1 MLAIIGPDWLTA
13 ERDGKRRLD
22 DPDDWVRREIAIAL
36 DLSRVSVIPVLV
48 GDAELPTSEQLPE
61 PLRALPGRQ
70 AITVRPDRFEDD
82 VDNLIEHIG
91 GRRRRWHGF
100 PLWTW
105 LAAAGMLIAVVTVA
119 FVIRSNRAPVF
130 DMPGAVT
137 AVGGTPVEIDL
148 LPWIDDED
156 KSTLKFSF
164 DSESKHIGS
173 VLESDGGVVTY
184 VGPPRYKGSDS
195 FQFTITDDHGE
206 VTPGTVKV
214 DVTLGSIGGLFN
226 VAVAEFA
233 GTGQA
238 PAAAVSESL
247 YQQIVA
253 ALGDTGIEVEVAG
266 PTEVGIIA
274 GDTPEN
280 RAEAAAR
287 LAEQTSADVV
297 VYGALDTDEAGSSI
311 AAEFYLSG
319 RSLGDVEELVGTY
332 ELGAKELG
340 ATAPAALSSRANQ
353 ILAPKVEAL
362 TKLALGLSHYQ
373 LQEYEEAKDLFVDAA
388 LDWPGSGNDTNGQEV
403 VFHLLGNVNGLLGDL
418 EEAESSYER
427 ALGLN
432 PDYSRAQFGMAEVKY
447 QRSRGPNCAGEGPVD
462 IAGLQGAIDD
472 FEEVAAMD
480 APELAFLPERSQIEI
495 ARIDL
500 CLSSYGAGGQ
510 AEALSVLEAV
520 LPGLEADSR
529 TRDLAA
535 EAHAT
540 LGGYY
545 MSIGENQR
553 AASEFETAVDSTLD
567 TLRLRRFYISL
578 DLIYR
583 CRLHIDDMADRY
595 LQEAQSLP
603 GVPVKAAICPPP

>member
-1 MLAIIGPDWLTA
+1 MT
-13 ERDGKRRLD
+13 
-22 DPDDWVRREIAIAL
+22 
-36 DLSRVSVIPVLV
+36 LSSPRPS
-48 GDAELPTSEQLPE
+48 SFQS
-61 PLRALPGRQ
+61 RCSALPGRQ

-105 LAAAGMLIAVVTVA
+105 LAAAGVLIAVVAVA
-119 FVIRSNRAPVF
+119 FVIRSNRAPQF
-130 DMPGAVT
+130 DLPAPVT
-137 AVGGTPVEIDL
+137 AIGQTETEIDL
-148 LPWIDDED
+148 LPWIEDED
-156 KSTLKFSF
+156 KSSLKFSF
-164 DSESKHIGS
+164 ENESVHGGS
-173 VLESDGGVVTY
+173 VLEMGGGVITY
-184 VGPPRYKGSDS
+184 VGPGRYRGPDS
-195 FQFTITDDHGE
+195 FQFTVTDDHGE
-206 VTPGTVKV
+206 KTTETMSI
-214 DVTLGSIGGLFN
+214 DVTLGPIGGLFN
-226 VAVAEFA
+226 VAVAEFSA
-233 GTGQA
+233 TGQA

-247 YQQIVA
+247 YQQIVS
-253 ALGDTGIEVEVAG
+253 ALKDTGVEIEVAG
-266 PTEVGIIA
+266 PAEVGLIA
-274 GDTPEN
+274 GDTPDS

-287 LAEQTSADVV
+287 FAEQTAADVV
-297 VYGALDTDEAGSSI
+297 VYGALDTDGGVSNIS
-311 AAEFYLSG
+311 AEFYLSG

-332 ELGAKELG
+332 ALDTEELG
-340 ATAPAALSSRANQ
+340 ATAPAALSSKANQ

-388 LDWPGSGNDTNGQEV
+388 VDWPGSGNDTNGQEV

-418 EEAESSYER
+418 DEAESSYER

-447 QRSRGPNCAGEGPVD
+447 QRSRGPNCAGDGPVD
-462 IAGLQGAIDD
+462 IAGLQSAIDD
-472 FEEVAAMD
+472 FEKVAGMD

-510 AEALSVLEAV
+510 AEALSVLETV

-540 LGGYY
+540 LGAYY

-567 TLRLRRFYISL
+567 TVRLRRFYISL
-578 DLIYR
+578 DYVYR
-583 CRLHIDDMADRY
+583 CLLQIDDMANRY

-603 GVPVKAAICPPP
+603 GDPIAAATCPPE